1 MSLKTY
7 EPHKSSIGGM
17 DANLAAFLAYL
28 ISLIMLLIGG
38 AHWFAWILPLIFF
51 LMEKNSMLVKFHA
64 AQAFILAV
72 VAGVIFIIL
81 DAISWSITWGAVG
94 SVLATGN
101 IFALTGGWVAVTVI
115 AVIVT
120 IFIVI
125 FEILAMV
132 NAYKYKEYNI
142 PGIGGLAEKFAAKM
156 NKNS

>member
-17 DANLAAFLAYL
+17 DANIAAFLAYL

-51 LMEKNSMLVKFHA
+51 LMEKNSMMVKFHA
-64 AQAFILAV
+64 AQAFVLAV
-72 VAGVIFIIL
+72 VAAVIFIIL
-81 DAISWSITWGAVG
+81 DAISWSITWSAVG
-94 SVLATGN
+94 SFWATGN
-101 IFALTGGWVAVTVI
+101 LLAAAGGWVAVTVI

-120 IFIVI
+120 IVIVI
-125 FEILAMV
+125 FEILAMI

-142 PGIGGLAEKFAAKM
+142 PWIGGLAEKFSAKFG
-156 NKNS
+156 KKS